1 MEMSQPG
8 IRDSQVYQSA
18 VTLIKKLGLD
28 LVVSDQSD
36 SRLKEYPRTVVP
48 DQQTGTAQR
57 NLHHPGAGVADP

>member
-28 LVVSDQSD
+28 LVVSDQSG

-57 NLHHPGAGVADP
+57 NLHHPGAGAADP